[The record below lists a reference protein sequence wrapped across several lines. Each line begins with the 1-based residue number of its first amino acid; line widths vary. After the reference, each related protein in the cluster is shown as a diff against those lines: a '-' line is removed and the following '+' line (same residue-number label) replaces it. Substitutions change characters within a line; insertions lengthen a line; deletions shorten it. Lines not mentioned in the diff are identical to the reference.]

1 MGGKCKKLGYS
12 GFKDF
17 ATEKSSGTRDGVRLV
32 FATNHPLE
40 GDVRRPIPMTIF
52 ALVPVLRIRKFHRS
66 SLTYGVFLYY
76 FS

>member
-40 GDVRRPIPMTIF
+40 GKVRWSIPFIIYAF
-52 ALVPVLRIRKFHRS
+52 VPAMRIRSTFLS
-66 SLTYGVFLYY
+66 SLTYVVYLYY